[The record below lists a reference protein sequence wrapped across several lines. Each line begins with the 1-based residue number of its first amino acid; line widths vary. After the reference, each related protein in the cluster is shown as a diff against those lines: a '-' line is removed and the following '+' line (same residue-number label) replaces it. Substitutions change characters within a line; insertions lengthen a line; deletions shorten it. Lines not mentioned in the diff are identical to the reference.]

1 MAVPILK
8 LGDVL
13 IASIQSTLSDSDW
26 VHLRDSLADQVG
38 RLRVRGV
45 VVDVTVL
52 EIMDSYAARMLRTVA
67 ETTRLRGAET
77 VLVGIQPDVAL
88 AMVQLGITLP
98 SVDTALDLDEGL
110 KLLRSKGQRGHG
122 PERRR

>member
-1 MAVPILK
+1 MPVPILK

-13 IASIQSTLSDSDW
+13 IASIQSTLSDTDW

-38 RLRVRGV
+38 RFRVRGV

-52 EIMDSYAARMLRTVA
+52 EIMDSYAARMLRTLS

-98 SVDTALDLDEGL
+98 GVDTALDLDEGL
-110 KLLRSKGQRGHG
+110 KVLNAKRHRGHG